1 MRKALEDVANK
12 YLNLNQKPNKQ
23 WISDNTWGLIK
34 EKQQIKVRGR
44 KLDRDRENYS
54 RIIKEINK
62 ALRKDRNIYVA
73 TICEEVEKHAVRNEP
88 RDLFQKIKAITRSF
102 QPRLMQIKNE
112 EGRTLT
118 AKSKVI
124 QRWRQY

>member
-1 MRKALEDVANK
+1 MANK